1 MEKHFGARA
10 LPRALRAFEHDL
22 KCKKSNFPAEGRTF
36 LRTLG
41 AQRASVRSFVRPSK
55 GTCFQN
61 GSSLRNRMKL
71 NMCTYLEHECIRVL
85 TRKTEFDYKRAFIHN
100 ALQARFYCR
109 I

>member
-1 MEKHFGARA
+1 MIQSHHLPTLTIKKIFRPKAA
-10 LPRALRAFEHDL
+10 LFYVHWELSELVF
-22 KCKKSNFPAEGRTF
+22 
-36 LRTLG
+36 
-41 AQRASVRSFVRPSK
+41 VRSFVRPSK

-71 NMCTYLEHECIRVL
+71 NMCTYLEYESMWVL
-85 TRKTEFDYKRAFIHN
+85 TLKMDFDYKRAFMHN

>member
-1 MEKHFGARA
+1 M
-10 LPRALRAFEHDL
+10 
-22 KCKKSNFPAEGRTF
+22 NFPAEGRTF

-41 AQRASVRSFVRPSK
+41 AQRASVRSF

-85 TRKTEFDYKRAFIHN
+85 TLKTDFDYKRAFIHN

>member
-1 MEKHFGARA
+1 M
-10 LPRALRAFEHDL
+10 
-22 KCKKSNFPAEGRTF
+22 KKIIVPAEGRTF

-85 TRKTEFDYKRAFIHN
+85 TLKTDFDDKRAFIHN